1 MSVTVVLGF
10 DFGLKR
16 IGVAVGQ
23 SLTGSASPVATLVN
37 PSLGGTAWR
46 DIDALVAQWR
56 PTQLVVGLPLPADGS
71 DTEISLGARA
81 LAAALEQRSG
91 LAVALV
97 DERLSSHAA
106 EERLRASG
114 VRGDDVRRKRD
125 SAAAALIV
133 ETWLAQ
139 QHH

>member
-1 MSVTVVLGF
+1 MLGF

-23 SLTGSASPVATLVN
+23 SLTGSASPVATLGN

-46 DIDALVAQWR
+46 DIDALLAQWR
-56 PTQLVVGLPLPADGS
+56 PTQLVVGLPLAVDGS
-71 DTEISLGARA
+71 DTQISLGARA
-81 LAAALEQRSG
+81 LAQALAQRSG
-91 LAVALV
+91 LPVALV

-106 EERLRASG
+106 EERLRVGG
-114 VRGDDVRRKRD
+114 VRGGELRRKRD
-125 SAAAALIV
+125 AAAAALIV